1 VSPTSL
7 GALAGLPADSL
18 PGIAQSGSL
27 PLALLVSALAG
38 LVSFVS
44 PCVLPLV
51 PGYLGYVT
59 GLTGVDLEK
68 QRRGRMLAGATL
80 FVLGFTVVYVTVV
93 AAFGG
98 LGGTLRV
105 HQVAITR
112 VLGALTI
119 VLGLVFVGW
128 FPGSEREWR
137 PRWRPAAGLLGAPLL
152 GAVFGLGWIPCV
164 GPTLGAVL
172 ALATSDSHA
181 SVTRGATLATAY
193 CVGLGV
199 PFMLTAV
206 AFGRL
211 ARVLSAVRRHQRLVQ
226 MLGGLL
232 LVAVGVL
239 LVTGVWTSIVNDV
252 QRHLTFVPAV

>member
-1 VSPTSL
+1 VSLP
-7 GALAGLPADSL
+7 ALGLPTQSL

-27 PLALLVSALAG
+27 PLALAVSALAG
-38 LVSFVS
+38 LVSFAS

-59 GLTGVDLEK
+59 GLTGVELER
-68 QRRGRMLAGATL
+68 QRKGRMFAGAAL
-80 FVLGFTVVYVTVV
+80 FVLGFTVVYVCLA

-98 LGGTLRV
+98 IGGQLLA
-105 HQVAITR
+105 HQLLLTR
-112 VLGALTI
+112 VLGVITI

-172 ALATSDSHA
+172 ALASSDVHA
-181 SVTRGATLATAY
+181 SAERGATLATAY
-193 CVGLGV
+193 CIGLGV
-199 PFMLTAV
+199 PFLVTAL

-211 ARVLSAVRRHQRLVQ
+211 ARVWSAVRRRQRLVQ
-226 MLGGLL
+226 ILGGLL
-232 LVAVGVL
+232 LVSVGVL
-239 LVTGVWTSIVNDV
+239 LVTGVWTTMVHDV
-252 QRHLTFVPAV
+252 QRLMPFQPAL

>member
-1 VSPTSL
+1 
-7 GALAGLPADSL
+7 
-18 PGIAQSGSL
+18 
-27 PLALLVSALAG
+27 VSALAG
-38 LVSFVS
+38 FVSFAS

-59 GLTGVDLEK
+59 GLTGVELER
-68 QRRGRMLAGATL
+68 QRRGRMFAGAAL
-80 FVLGFTVVYVTVV
+80 FVLGFTVVFVSLS

-98 LGGTLRV
+98 IGHVLLE
-105 HQVAITR
+105 HQLLLTR
-112 VLGALTI
+112 VLGVVTI

-172 ALATSDSHA
+172 ALASSDQQA

-193 CVGLGV
+193 CLGL
-199 PFMLTAV
+199 
-206 AFGRL
+206 
-211 ARVLSAVRRHQRLVQ
+211 
-226 MLGGLL
+226 
-232 LVAVGVL
+232 
-239 LVTGVWTSIVNDV
+239 
-252 QRHLTFVPAV
+252 

>member
-1 VSPTSL
+1 MSL
-7 GALAGLPADSL
+7 PSVATDSL
-18 PGIAQSGSL
+18 PGIAQTGSL

-38 LVSFVS
+38 LVSFAS

-59 GLTGVDLEK
+59 GLTGVDLER

-80 FVLGFTVVYVTVV
+80 FVLGFTAVFVTLS

-98 LGGTLRV
+98 LGHVLIA
-105 HQVAITR
+105 HQVTITR
-112 VLGALTI
+112 ILGVVTI
-119 VLGLVFVGW
+119 GLGLVFVGW
-128 FPGSEREWR
+128 FPGSDREWR

-152 GAVFGLGWIPCV
+152 GAVFGLGWLPCI

-172 ALATSDSHA
+172 ALATSDDHA

-193 CVGLGV
+193 CIGLGV
-199 PFMLTAV
+199 PFLVTAV
-206 AFGRL
+206 AFGRV
-211 ARVLSAVRRHQRLVQ
+211 ARVWTAVRRHQRLVQ
-226 MLGGLL
+226 LAGGLL

-239 LVTGVWTSIVNDV
+239 LVTGAWTSLMHDV
-252 QRHLTFVPAV
+252 QRHMPFTPAV

>member
-1 VSPTSL
+1 MT
-7 GALAGLPADSL
+7 ADSL

-38 LVSFVS
+38 FVSFAS

-59 GLTGVDLEK
+59 GLTGVELER
-68 QRRGRMLAGATL
+68 QRRGRMFAGAAL
-80 FVLGFTVVYVTVV
+80 FVLGFTVVFVSLS

-98 LGGTLRV
+98 IGHVLLE
-105 HQVAITR
+105 HQLLLTR
-112 VLGALTI
+112 VFGVITI

-172 ALATSDSHA
+172 ALASSDQQA

-193 CVGLGV
+193 CLGLGL
-199 PFMLTAV
+199 PFLVTAL

-211 ARVLSAVRRHQRLVQ
+211 ARVWSAVRRHQRVVQ
-226 MLGGLL
+226 VAGGLL
-232 LVAVGVL
+232 LVAVGVM
-239 LVTGVWTSIVNDV
+239 LVTGVWTSLVHEIQSRHAV
-252 QRHLTFVPAV
+252 QPGGLRPR

>member
-1 VSPTSL
+1 VPVS
-7 GALAGLPADSL
+7 ADSL

-38 LVSFVS
+38 FVSFAS

-59 GLTGVDLEK
+59 GLTGVELER
-68 QRRGRMLAGATL
+68 QRRGRMFAGAAL
-80 FVLGFTVVYVTVV
+80 FVLGFTVVFVSLS
-93 AAFGG
+93 AAFGSIG
-98 LGGTLRV
+98 HVLLE
-105 HQVAITR
+105 HQLLLTR
-112 VLGALTI
+112 VFGVVTI
-119 VLGLVFVGW
+119 VLGLVFIGW

-172 ALATSDSHA
+172 ALASSDQQA
-181 SVTRGATLATAY
+181 SATRGATLATAY
-193 CVGLGV
+193 CLGLGL
-199 PFMLTAV
+199 PFLVTAL

-211 ARVLSAVRRHQRLVQ
+211 ARVWSAVRRHQRVVQ
-226 MLGGLL
+226 IAGGLL

-239 LVTGVWTSIVNDV
+239 LVTGVWTSLVHEV
-252 QRHLTFVPAV
+252 QTQMPFSPAV

>member
-1 VSPTSL
+1 VN
-7 GALAGLPADSL
+7 PADSL

-38 LVSFVS
+38 FVSFAS

-59 GLTGVDLEK
+59 GLTGVDLER
-68 QRRGRMLAGATL
+68 QRRGRMFAGAVL
-80 FVLGFTVVYVTVV
+80 FVLGFTVVFVTLS

-98 LGGTLRV
+98 IGRLLIE
-105 HQVAITR
+105 HQLLLTR
-112 VLGALTI
+112 VLGVVTI

-128 FPGSEREWR
+128 FPGSDREWR

-172 ALATSDSHA
+172 ALASSDQQA

-193 CVGLGV
+193 CLGLGL
-199 PFMLTAV
+199 PFLVTAL
-206 AFGRL
+206 AFGKL
-211 ARVLSAVRRHQRLVQ
+211 ARVWSAVRRRQRLVQ
-226 MLGGLL
+226 VAGGLL
-232 LVAVGVL
+232 LVAVGVM
-239 LVTGVWTSIVNDV
+239 LVTGAWTSLVHEV
-252 QRHLTFVPAV
+252 QSVMPFSPAV